1 MAQIHAPYGAN
12 KKKTIVGRGI
22 GGKGRTCG
30 RGNKGQNSR
39 SGGGVAP
46 GFEGGQMPMYRR
58 VARRGFSNYPF
69 KQVYLPISLDV
80 LDANF
85 NDGDTI
91 TLDVLKNKGLVRGCR
106 TLVKILNDGELTKKL
121 VIEGLKVSAAAGEKI
136 KAAGGEIK

>member
-1 MAQIHAPYGAN
+1 
-12 KKKTIVGRGI
+12 
-22 GGKGRTCG
+22 
-30 RGNKGQNSR
+30 
-39 SGGGVAP
+39 
-46 GFEGGQMPMYRR
+46 MYRR